1 MMLRTLFHFFHTR
14 MRKFKRLLEKG
25 SDMAQQSLGDKADRV
40 EYNIRSRANLGVYLF
55 IGLHLP
61 WDVLLAV

>member
-1 MMLRTLFHFFHTR
+1 MK
-14 MRKFKRLLEKG
+14 KFKRLLEKG
-25 SDMAQQSLGDKADRV
+25 SDMARQSLGDKADRV
-40 EYNIRSRANLGVYLF
+40 EYNIRPRANLGVYLF